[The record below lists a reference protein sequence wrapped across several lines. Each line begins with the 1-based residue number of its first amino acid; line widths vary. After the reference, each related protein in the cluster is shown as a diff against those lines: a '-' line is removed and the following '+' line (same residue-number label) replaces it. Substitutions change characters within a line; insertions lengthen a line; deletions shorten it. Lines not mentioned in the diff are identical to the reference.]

1 MPAVSD
7 ANRGILTL
15 CPFVC
20 ANIVLQCLPNADLA
34 GFCRRSAPLE
44 PIWLLIRALYLDH
57 PRFRPGSPKAYLV
70 VGGIAVIATLARMIL
85 GPWVAGIQIASLP
98 FVTLFPAVIVA
109 TFLCGSAAGL
119 VAAALSGVAAW
130 LFILPSTIS
139 YLSLYQT
146 AMFAVG
152 AVTMIAV
159 IGIMRAATAD
169 VRRLNEV
176 LRVSEGKF
184 RLLLESAPDAMVIV
198 DARRRIVLVNT
209 RAERLF
215 GHARAAILGQPIELL
230 MPERT
235 RRRYGTQIAAA
246 TAGAP
251 AAPAA
256 PAAPTDRL
264 IDLCGMR
271 ADGSEFPIEISLGVL
286 ETETGMLVCNAIRD
300 ITARRQI
307 EASLADASRAKSD
320 FLARMSHELRTPLNA
335 VIGFSEMIRDAIIG
349 PLDARYR
356 EYGND
361 ISGAGRHLQNIINDI
376 LDISKIEGGRLELRD
391 ELVSIGETVEACR
404 RIVAAMAEA
413 ASVALSIEVPS
424 SLPLIRSDPLRLR
437 QILLNLMSNAVKFT
451 PAGGRVRVSAAIDAE
466 GAVVAIEDTG
476 IGMKSEDI
484 AIALEPFRQIDG
496 ALSRRFEGTGLGLP
510 LAKALVELHGGHLDI
525 QSAPA
530 AGTRVRVRLPLK
542 RLTDAAA

>member
-1 MPAVSD
+1 
-7 ANRGILTL
+7 
-15 CPFVC
+15 
-20 ANIVLQCLPNADLA
+20 
-34 GFCRRSAPLE
+34 
-44 PIWLLIRALYLDH
+44 
-57 PRFRPGSPKAYLV
+57 
-70 VGGIAVIATLARMIL
+70 
-85 GPWVAGIQIASLP
+85 
-98 FVTLFPAVIVA
+98 
-109 TFLCGSAAGL
+109 
-119 VAAALSGVAAW
+119 
-130 LFILPSTIS
+130 
-139 YLSLYQT
+139 
-146 AMFAVG
+146 
-152 AVTMIAV
+152 
-159 IGIMRAATAD
+159 
-169 VRRLNEV
+169 
-176 LRVSEGKF
+176 
-184 RLLLESAPDAMVIV
+184 
-198 DARRRIVLVNT
+198 
-209 RAERLF
+209 
-215 GHARAAILGQPIELL
+215 
-230 MPERT
+230 
-235 RRRYGTQIAAA
+235 
-246 TAGAP
+246 
-251 AAPAA
+251 
-256 PAAPTDRL
+256 
-264 IDLCGMR
+264 
-271 ADGSEFPIEISLGVL
+271 
-286 ETETGMLVCNAIRD
+286 
-300 ITARRQI
+300 
-307 EASLADASRAKSD
+307 
-320 FLARMSHELRTPLNA
+320 MSHELRTPLNA